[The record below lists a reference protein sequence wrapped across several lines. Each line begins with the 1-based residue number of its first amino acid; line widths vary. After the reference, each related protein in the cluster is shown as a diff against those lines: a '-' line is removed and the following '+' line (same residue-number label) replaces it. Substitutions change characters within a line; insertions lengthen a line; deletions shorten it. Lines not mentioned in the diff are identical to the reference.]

1 MKISTTK
8 RHWEQDI
15 NMRMTDF
22 LDTIDEQD
30 KFVDILSVDSLED
43 FVWDYEKI
51 HKITND
57 FIEKSK
63 DYLEKALN

>member
-1 MKISTTK
+1 
-8 RHWEQDI
+8 
-15 NMRMTDF
+15 MRMIDF
-22 LDTIDEQD
+22 HDTIDEQD

-43 FVWDYEKI
+43 FVWDYDKI

-63 DYLEKALN
+63 NYLEKELN